1 MYELANRPVHQVW
14 HNAGFF
20 WPEGGDFLKPTFDAA
35 LQEQDAFPGGAYRA
49 VVERAAEEAR
59 SAGAGAG
66 AGAGADGAE
75 GTGAGNNNARALR
88 QGGHAHAAGSGS
100 GSGPLARLHA
110 HLLSL
115 SSEALAAFCG
125 QAPERLR
132 ELLTRDAARGGFG
145 LDPRHLPL
153 FASGDAGR
161 RRRGRAA

>member
-35 LQEQDAFPGGAYRA
+35 LQDQDAFPGGAYRA

-59 SAGAGAG
+59 NAGAGAG
-66 AGAGADGAE
+66 GAE
-75 GTGAGNNNARALR
+75 GAEAGNNARALR
-88 QGGHAHAAGSGS
+88 QAGRARAAGGGSGS
-100 GSGPLARLHA
+100 GSDGGPLARLHA

-132 ELLTRDAARGGFG
+132 ELLTRAAARGGFG
-145 LDPRHLPL
+145 LDPRHLPH